1 MTNPRQSN
9 RSRLTVRSRTF
20 TFDRVQTRFR
30 RALMLVTSHTIALRT
45 RLFAA
50 ALLLLFALPYFL
62 FTRETRDLNGTAREE
77 AGPYRKFVQLSDGVV
92 SYEIGGPANGE
103 RVILVSGLA
112 TPLFIWDA
120 TFRDLTR
127 AGFHVLR
134 YELYGRGYSDRPRAV
149 YGPELYLRQLHELR
163 AATGFAAPAHIVGLS
178 MGGVITT
185 LYAARH
191 PDSVR
196 NIALISPA
204 GYPVPIPLRARL
216 AEAPLLGDWLIGA
229 LGDPLLLG
237 GLGVNTA
244 DKQRFPEYRR
254 NFEPQMR
261 FHGFKAALLSSLR
274 DMPLGDI
281 AAVYSEVYT
290 QKRPLLLL
298 WGNHDE
304 VIPVE
309 VGRRMADENSAVRL
323 IEIHG
328 AGHISHWE
336 RPDLASPLLIQHLR
350 NP

>member
-1 MTNPRQSN
+1 MPATSTLLTLRA
-9 RSRLTVRSRTF
+9 RL
-20 TFDRVQTRFR
+20 
-30 RALMLVTSHTIALRT
+30 I
-45 RLFAA
+45 AA
-50 ALLLLFALPYFL
+50 ALLLVVALPYFL
-62 FTRETRDLNGTAREE
+62 FTRETRTLNASAREE
-77 AGPYRKFVQLSDGVV
+77 AGPYRKFVRLSDGVV

-163 AATGFAAPAHIVGLS
+163 GASGFAGPAHIVGLS

-191 PDSVR
+191 PESVR

-204 GYPVPIPLRARL
+204 GYPVPIPARARA
-216 AEAPLLGDWLIGA
+216 AETPLLGDWLIGA

-237 GLGVNTA
+237 GLGANTA
-244 DKQRFPEYRR
+244 DQQRYPEYRR
-254 NFEPQMR
+254 NFEPQMQFR
-261 FHGFKAALLSSLR
+261 GFKAALLSSLR
-274 DMPLGDI
+274 NMPLGEI
-281 AAVYSEVYT
+281 KGAYSQVYT
-290 QKRPLLLL
+290 RERPLLLL
-298 WGNHDE
+298 WGDLDR

-336 RPDLASPLLIQHLR
+336 RPDLVSPLLIQHLR
-350 NP
+350 AP